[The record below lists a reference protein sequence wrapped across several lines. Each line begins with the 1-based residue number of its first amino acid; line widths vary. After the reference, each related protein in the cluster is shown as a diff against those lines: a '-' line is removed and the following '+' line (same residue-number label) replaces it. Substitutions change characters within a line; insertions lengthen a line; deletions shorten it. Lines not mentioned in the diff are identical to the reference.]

1 MTWTYSGDPA
11 TNARD
16 SIRFL
21 VGDTDTN
28 DQLVSDEEIAW
39 TNSEVTGSGTATT
52 DLYTVAYRV
61 MIAIASKF
69 SRLANQAIG
78 DMRVDLSQKADNARK
93 QAEELRALAGR
104 ENLVPVPYAGGISIS
119 DKLIDRGN
127 SDRVDPFFTSGQFA
141 NTSDYGASDA
151 RAYPGDDNDLT
162 S

>member
-39 TNSEVTGSGTATT
+39 TNNQVTGSDSATT

-61 MIAIASKF
+61 LVAIASKF
-69 SRLANQAIG
+69 SRLADQQVG
-78 DMRVDLSQKADNARK
+78 DMRVSMSQKADNARR
-93 QAEELRALAGR
+93 QAEELKALAGR
-104 ENLVPVPYAGGISIS
+104 ENTVPVPYAGGISIS
-119 DKLIDRGN
+119 DKQIDRDN
-127 SDRVDPFFTSGQFA
+127 ADRVDPFFTTGQFA
-141 NTSDYGASDA
+141 NTADPGAGPA
-151 RAYPGDDNDLT
+151 RAYPGDDNDLEL
-162 S
+162 

>member
-39 TNSEVTGSGTATT
+39 TNNQVTGSDTATT

-61 MIAIASKF
+61 MLAIASKF

-78 DMRVDLSQKADNARK
+78 DMRVDLSQKADNART
-93 QAEELRALAGR
+93 QAEQLRALAGR
-104 ENLVPVPYAGGISIS
+104 ENLVPVPYAGGISVS
-119 DKLIDRGN
+119 DKDIDRAN
-127 SDRVDPFFTSGQFA
+127 PDRVDPFFTTAQFA
-141 NTSDYGASDA
+141 NTTDYGAGPA
-151 RAYPGDDNDLT
+151 RADAGDDNDLEL
-162 S
+162 

>member
-28 DQLVSDEEIAW
+28 AQLVSDEEIAW

-52 DLYTVAYRV
+52 DLYTVAYRG
-61 MIAIASKF
+61 MIASASKF

-151 RAYPGDDNDLT
+151 RAYPGDDSDLT

>member
-39 TNSEVTGSGTATT
+39 TNSQVTGTDTATT

-61 MIAIASKF
+61 MLAIASILDLIATYF
-69 SRLANQAIG
+69 FMAPFVRLA
-78 DMRVDLSQKADNARK
+78 
-93 QAEELRALAGR
+93 AGR
-104 ENLVPVPYAGGISIS
+104 FGERPALFGVRGPVRRTEGGAG
-119 DKLIDRGN
+119 
-127 SDRVDPFFTSGQFA
+127 VA
-141 NTSDYGASDA
+141 GAE
-151 RAYPGDDNDLT
+151 T
-162 S
+162 

>member
-119 DKLIDRGN
+119 DKNIDREN
-127 SDRVDPFFTSGQFA
+127 TDRVDPFFTSGQFA
-141 NTSDYGASDA
+141 NTSDYGASSA
-151 RAYPGDDNDLT
+151 RAYPGDDSQLD

>member
-16 SIRFL
+16 SVRFL

-39 TNSEVTGSGTATT
+39 TNSQVTGSDTATT

-93 QAEELRALAGR
+93 QAEELRTLAGR
-104 ENLVPVPYAGGISIS
+104 ENLVPIPYAGGISVS
-119 DKLIDRGN
+119 DKDIDRDN
-127 SDRVDPFFTSGQFA
+127 SDRVDPFFTSAQFA
-141 NTSDYGASDA
+141 NTTDYGAGPA
-151 RAYPGDDNDLT
+151 RADAGDDNDLEL
-162 S
+162 

>member
-28 DQLVSDEEIAW
+28 DQLVTDEEIAW
-39 TNSEVTGSGTATT
+39 TNNQVTGSDTATT

-61 MIAIASKF
+61 MLAIASKF

-78 DMRVDLSQKADNARK
+78 DMRVDLSQKADNART
-93 QAEELRALAGR
+93 QAEQLRVLAGR
-104 ENLVPVPYAGGISIS
+104 ENLVPVPYAGGISVT
-119 DKLIDRGN
+119 DKQIDRDN
-127 SDRVDPFFTSGQFA
+127 ADRVDPFFTSAQFA
-141 NTSDYGASDA
+141 NTSDYGAGPA
-151 RAYPGDDNDLT
+151 RADAGIDDDTL

>member
-16 SIRFL
+16 SVRFL

-39 TNSEVTGSGTATT
+39 TNNQVTGSDTATT

-78 DMRVDLSQKADNARK
+78 DMRVDLSQKADNARA
-93 QAEELRALAGR
+93 QAEQLKQLAGR
-104 ENLVPVPYAGGISIS
+104 ENLVPVPTREASASATSKSTG
-119 DKLIDRGN
+119 DN
-127 SDRVDPFFTSGQFA
+127 ADRVDPFFTSGQFA
-141 NTSDYGASDA
+141 NTTDYGAGPA
-151 RAYPGDDNDLT
+151 RAEAGVDDDLL

>member
-39 TNSEVTGSGTATT
+39 TNSEVTGSGAAPTA
-52 DLYTVAYRV
+52 LYTVAYRV

-104 ENLVPVPYAGGISIS
+104 ENLVPVPYAGGSSSS
-119 DKLIDRGN
+119 DMNIDREN
-127 SDRVDPFFTSGQFA
+127 TDRVDPFFTSGQFA
-141 NTSDYGASDA
+141 NTSDYGASSA
-151 RAYPGDDNDLT
+151 RAYPGDDSQLD

>member
-93 QAEELRALAGR
+93 QAEELRALA
-104 ENLVPVPYAGGISIS
+104 
-119 DKLIDRGN
+119 
-127 SDRVDPFFTSGQFA
+127 DRVDPFFTSGQFA
-141 NTSDYGASDA
+141 NTSDYGASSA
-151 RAYPGDDNDLT
+151 RAYPGDDSQLD

>member
-61 MIAIASKF
+61 MVAIASKF
-69 SRLANQAIG
+69 SRLANQSIG
-78 DMRVDLSQKADNARK
+78 DMRVDLSQKADNARR

-104 ENLVPVPYAGGISIS
+104 ENLVPIPYAGGISVS
-119 DKLIDRGN
+119 DKDIDREN

-141 NTSDYGASDA
+141 NTSDYGAGGA
-151 RAYPGDDNDLT
+151 RAYDGDEDELL

>member
-28 DQLVSDEEIAW
+28 DQLVTDEEIAW
-39 TNSEVTGSGTATT
+39 TNNQVTGSDTATT

-61 MIAIASKF
+61 MLAIASKF

-78 DMRVDLSQKADNARK
+78 DMRVDLSQKADNART
-93 QAEELRALAGR
+93 QAEQLRILAGR
-104 ENLVPVPYAGGISIS
+104 ENLVPVPYAGGISVS
-119 DKLIDRGN
+119 DKDIDRAN
-127 SDRVDPFFTSGQFA
+127 PDRVDPFFTTAQFA
-141 NTSDYGASDA
+141 NTTDYGAGPA
-151 RAYPGDDNDLT
+151 RADAGDDNDLEL
-162 S
+162 

>member
-39 TNSEVTGSGTATT
+39 TNNQVTGSDTATT

-61 MIAIASKF
+61 MLAIASKF

-78 DMRVDLSQKADNARK
+78 DMRVDLSQKADNART
-93 QAEELRALAGR
+93 QAEQLRILAGR
-104 ENLVPVPYAGGISIS
+104 ENLVPVPYAGGISVS
-119 DKLIDRGN
+119 DKDIDRDN
-127 SDRVDPFFTSGQFA
+127 ADRVDPFFTTAQFA
-141 NTSDYGASDA
+141 NTTDYGAGPA
-151 RAYPGDDNDLT
+151 RADAGDDNDLKL
-162 S
+162 

>member
-28 DQLVSDEEIAW
+28 DQLVTD
-39 TNSEVTGSGTATT
+39 EVTGSDTATT

-61 MIAIASKF
+61 MLAIASKF

-78 DMRVDLSQKADNARK
+78 DMRVDLSQKADNART
-93 QAEELRALAGR
+93 QAEQLRVLAGR
-104 ENLVPVPYAGGISIS
+104 ENLVPVPYAGGISVS
-119 DKLIDRGN
+119 DKRIDRDN
-127 SDRVDPFFTSGQFA
+127 ADRVDPFFTSGQFA
-141 NTSDYGASDA
+141 NTSDYGAGPA
-151 RAYPGDDNDLT
+151 RADAGIDDNTL

>member
-28 DQLVSDEEIAW
+28 DQLVTDEEIAW
-39 TNSEVTGSGTATT
+39 TNNQVTGSDTATT

-61 MIAIASKF
+61 MLAIASKF

-78 DMRVDLSQKADNARK
+78 DMRVDLSQKADNART
-93 QAEELRALAGR
+93 QAEQLRILAGR
-104 ENLVPVPYAGGISIS
+104 ENLVPVPYAGGISVS
-119 DKLIDRGN
+119 DKQIDRDN
-127 SDRVDPFFTSGQFA
+127 ADRVDPFFTSAQFA
-141 NTSDYGASDA
+141 NTSDYGAGPA
-151 RAYPGDDNDLT
+151 RADAGIDDDTL

>member
-93 QAEELRALAGR
+93 QAEELRARAGR
-104 ENLVPVPYAGGISIS
+104 ENLVPVPYAGGISSS
-119 DKLIDRGN
+119 DKNIDREN
-127 SDRVDPFFTSGQFA
+127 TDRVDPFFTSGQFA
-141 NTSDYGASDA
+141 NTSDYGASSA
-151 RAYPGDDNDLT
+151 RAYPGDDSQLD

>member
-28 DQLVSDEEIAW
+28 DQLVTDEEIAW
-39 TNSEVTGSGTATT
+39 TNNQVTGSDTATT

-61 MIAIASKF
+61 MLAIASKF

-78 DMRVDLSQKADNARK
+78 DMRVDLSQKADNART
-93 QAEELRALAGR
+93 QAEQLRILAGR
-104 ENLVPVPYAGGISIS
+104 ENLVPVPYAGGISVT
-119 DKLIDRGN
+119 DKQIDRDN
-127 SDRVDPFFTSGQFA
+127 ADRVDPFFTSAQFA
-141 NTSDYGASDA
+141 NTSDYGAGPA
-151 RAYPGDDNDLT
+151 RADAGIDDDTL

>member
-39 TNSEVTGSGTATT
+39 TNSQVTGSDTATT

-61 MIAIASKF
+61 MLAIASKF
-69 SRLANQAIG
+69 SRLADQAIG
-78 DMRVDLSQKADNARK
+78 DMKVNMSQKADNART
-93 QAEELRALAGR
+93 QAEQLRVLAGR

-119 DKLIDRGN
+119 DKQIDRDN
-127 SDRVDPFFTSGQFA
+127 ADRVDPFFTSAQFA
-141 NTSDYGASDA
+141 NTADYGAGKA
-151 RAYPGDDNDLT
+151 RADAGDDNDLEL
-162 S
+162 